1 MVKEF
6 NDACFSNNFDK
17 LSQVTTQFGVH
28 LINIVNRS
36 RLVKKHKVIYIDR
49 YVLPSSETFNKYYSQ
64 AAQFANEILN
74 NNVEFDSLVLSS
86 NLAKRS
92 DSKVKKDKENISG
105 LPNSREM
112 VKWLSDAKENQI
124 SEVFQFENS
133 FVVAYVKDHHKKGYI
148 DIANVENSIKSILK
162 NIKKSNQISSKFEN
176 VKDLAQLSKET
187 SLKTFSNNI
196 ANLTKLNIPGIGF
209 EPELIG
215 HIISKSE
222 SNSLEKIHMLSAK
235 NSVYFYEIKSF
246 TEVPVLQ
253 DYSAEAKELSSEY
266 TIILIELSI

>member
-1 MVKEF
+1 MCIR
-6 NDACFSNNFDK
+6 D
-17 LSQVTTQFGVH
+17 
-28 LINIVNRS
+28 RS

-49 YVLPSSETFNKYYSQ
+49 FVLPSSETFNKYYSQ

-74 NNVEFDSLVLSS
+74 NNVEFDSLVLNS

-148 DIANVENSIKSILK
+148 DIANVENSIKSILS
-162 NIKKSNQISSKFEN
+162 NIKKSKQILSKFEN
-176 VKDLAQLSKET
+176 IENLAQLSKET
-187 SLKTFSNNI
+187 SIKTLSDNI
-196 ANLTKLNIPGIGF
+196 ANMTKLNIAGIGF
-209 EPELIG
+209 EPEPVSYTHLTLPTIY
-215 HIISKSE
+215 
-222 SNSLEKIHMLSAK
+222 
-235 NSVYFYEIKSF
+235 SV
-246 TEVPVLQ
+246 
-253 DYSAEAKELSSEY
+253 
-266 TIILIELSI
+266 